1 VALLPRQ
8 NSRCIEMKE
17 RYFQINALLDT
28 QRLFHL
34 YFWIAD
40 GDEKCHAGID
50 GIVNE
55 NGWFRRPKRPKKEE

>member
-1 VALLPRQ
+1 
-8 NSRCIEMKE
+8 MKE